1 MLDWKIIKEKQL
13 RYSTL
18 RIYELPTGAFYVIE
32 SDNDDIIQARFH
44 FLWSEALHDFNRIR
58 KLRIN
63 GQSNKY
69 RTE

>member
-1 MLDWKIIKEKQL
+1 MLDWKVIKEKQF
-13 RYSTL
+13 RNSTL

-32 SDNDDIIQARFH
+32 SDNEDIIQARFH
-44 FLWSEALHDFNRIR
+44 FFWLEALHDFNRIR
-58 KLRIN
+58 KLILN